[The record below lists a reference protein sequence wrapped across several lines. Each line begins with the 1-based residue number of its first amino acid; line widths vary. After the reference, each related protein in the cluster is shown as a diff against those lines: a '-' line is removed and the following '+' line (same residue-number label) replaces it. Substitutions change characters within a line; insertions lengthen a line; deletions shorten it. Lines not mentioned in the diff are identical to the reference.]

1 MENSPTKC
9 NINPKKTNLN
19 ENDQITNLNTQ
30 ISLLRTQKTQLEDQ
44 IHAQSQQIKNLNQ
57 KMFQLQKTF
66 AENRFN
72 SEQDYSL
79 YVKTEKELKQS
90 NESLKS
96 ENELLKNEKKIIQ
109 ISYNQLKDQYSKL
122 KKKQEEQESYYD
134 HLSKN
139 MDLKLSEVTEERD
152 NLFFELSQKKDSEKA
167 FNEFK
172 SVINDL
178 KIQNQELFDKNGSLT
193 ETIERISKENEQLRS
208 QLDSAY
214 NNNNSFFNL
223 LESENS
229 IQKLQDTIEN
239 DSLRESALV
248 LSLEKAENTIK
259 KLESQNLS
267 LKNEIENL
275 QKSLPSE
282 LVNIKKQYNESQDLI
297 SNLNERISN
306 MTLQI
311 SAIRQENKRLKK
323 RLQASEQRNTNLE
336 LDDQLTSMPA
346 LQNKIKELEK
356 SSNEQQQT
364 IKTMKELQLK
374 IEEENDQLKLK
385 NSQLSIQNDQLIKEK
400 NDINL
405 RFDPDTAKKVQKLL
419 KKLNQLQY
427 DFFHEDEGLFKHY
440 TERQYRDIIITL
452 KQQLED
458 AQRTKNLL
466 LKERNEYR
474 KNLNEQL
481 VKQANVV

>member
-178 KIQNQELFDKNGSLT
+178 KIQNQELFDKNDSLT

-248 LSLEKAENTIK
+248 LSLEKAESTIK
-259 KLESQNLS
+259 KLEFQNLS

-356 SSNEQQQT
+356 FSNEQQQT

>member
-1 MENSPTKC
+1 
-9 NINPKKTNLN
+9 
-19 ENDQITNLNTQ
+19 
-30 ISLLRTQKTQLEDQ
+30 
-44 IHAQSQQIKNLNQ
+44 
-57 KMFQLQKTF
+57 
-66 AENRFN
+66 
-72 SEQDYSL
+72 
-79 YVKTEKELKQS
+79 
-90 NESLKS
+90 
-96 ENELLKNEKKIIQ
+96 
-109 ISYNQLKDQYSKL
+109 
-122 KKKQEEQESYYD
+122 
-134 HLSKN
+134 

-275 QKSLPSE
+275 QKGLPSE
-282 LVNIKKQYNESQDLI
+282 LVNIKKRYNESQDLI

>member
-178 KIQNQELFDKNGSLT
+178 KIQNQKLFDKNGSLT

-336 LDDQLTSMPA
+336 LDQLTSMPA